1 MDEATSA
8 LDNETEKEIVEEIK
22 RLKGKKTI
30 IVIAHRLSTLRS
42 MDRIIV
48 LSRGEIVEGGN
59 FDELMVQAGVFS
71 GLAKAQG
78 ITA

>member
-1 MDEATSA
+1 MAEAEVQA
-8 LDNETEKEIVEEIK
+8 AID
-22 RLKGKKTI
+22 RLSKNRT
-30 IVIAHRLSTLRS
+30 VLCIAHRLSTLRS